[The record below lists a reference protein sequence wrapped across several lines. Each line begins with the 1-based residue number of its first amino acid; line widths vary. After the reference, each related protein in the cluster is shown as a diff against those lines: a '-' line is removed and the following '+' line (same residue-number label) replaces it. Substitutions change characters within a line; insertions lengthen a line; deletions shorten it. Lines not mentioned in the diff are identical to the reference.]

1 MSMAHGLESRVPLLD
16 DELIEFVATIPANFK
31 LKNGDMK
38 YIFKQTMNKY
48 LPESIKKRTDKMG
61 FPIPFNQ
68 WIKNEAKDFIYDI
81 FNSEKAYSRQ
91 LIDNKKVYKKI
102 ENESDF
108 GRNIWGMLCME
119 LWQRTFHDREYEY
132 KGMLNTRM

>member
-1 MSMAHGLESRVPLLD
+1 
-16 DELIEFVATIPANFK
+16 
-31 LKNGDMK
+31 
-38 YIFKQTMNKY
+38 
-48 LPESIKKRTDKMG
+48 MG